1 MMIEMKVKGLTL
13 DPHTN
18 VPIVVLRETEGD
30 RALPIWVGIFEAH
43 AIAREIE
50 SFETP
55 RPMTHDLIKN
65 LINNI
70 KGRVDKIIIND
81 LRDNTFFAEIHLSMN
96 GSEIVVDSRPSDAI
110 AVALRM
116 GSPIF
121 VEEKVL
127 EEAKSIQFNEEEVK
141 EGVSGMEARRGEDKP
156 PEADKPLEEEPED
169 IKEWLKDL
177 KPDDFLKE
185 DNN

>member
-13 DPHTN
+13 DPQTN
-18 VPIVVLRETEGD
+18 VPIVILGETEGE

-43 AIAREIE
+43 AIAREME

-65 LINNI
+65 
-70 KGRVDKIIIND
+70 IIND
-81 LRDNTFFAEIHLSMN
+81 LHGRVDRILINDLKDNTFFAEIHLSVN
-96 GSEIVVDSRPSDAI
+96 ASDLVVDSRPSDAI

-127 EEAKSIQFNEEEVK
+127 DEAKSIEFSEREVK
-141 EGVSGMEARRGEDKP
+141 AGAEAEGGAPGG
-156 PEADKPLEEEPED
+156 ADAPLAAGPED
-169 IKEWLKDL
+169 VKEWLKDL
-177 KPDDFLKE
+177 KPDDFRE
-185 DNN
+185 DK

>member
-1 MMIEMKVKGLTL
+1 MMIEMKGKGLTL
-13 DPHTN
+13 DPQTN
-18 VPIVVLRETEGD
+18 VPIVILGETEGE
-30 RALPIWVGIFEAH
+30 RALPIWGGIFEAH

-50 SFETP
+50 SVETP

-65 LINNI
+65 
-70 KGRVDKIIIND
+70 IIND
-81 LRDNTFFAEIHLSMN
+81 LQGRVDRILINDLKDNTFFAEIHLSVN
-96 GSEIVVDSRPSDAI
+96 ASDLVVDSRPSDAI

-127 EEAKSIQFNEEEVK
+127 DEAKSIEFSEREVK
-141 EGVSGMEARRGEDKP
+141 AGAEAEGGGAPAGADAP
-156 PEADKPLEEEPED
+156 PADAPED

-177 KPDDFLKE
+177 KPGDFLKE
-185 DNN
+185 DK

>member
-13 DPHTN
+13 DPQTN
-18 VPIVVLRETEGD
+18 VPIVILSETEGE

-65 LINNI
+65 
-70 KGRVDKIIIND
+70 IIND
-81 LRDNTFFAEIHLSMN
+81 LQGRVDRILINDLKDNTFFAEIHLSVN
-96 GSEIVVDSRPSDAI
+96 ASDLVVDSRPSDAI

-127 EEAKSIQFNEEEVK
+127 DEAKSIEFSEREVK
-141 EGVSGMEARRGEDKP
+141 AGAEAEGGGASAPAGAP
-156 PEADKPLEEEPED
+156 PADAPED

-177 KPDDFLKE
+177 KPGDFLKE
-185 DNN
+185 DK

>member
-50 SFETP
+50 NFETP

-65 LINNI
+65 LINDI
-70 KGRVDKIIIND
+70 KGRVDKILIND
-81 LRDNTFFAEIHLSMN
+81 LKDNTFFAEIHLSMN
-96 GSEIVVDSRPSDAI
+96 GSEFVVDSRPSDAI

-127 EEAKSIQFNEEEVK
+127 EEAKSIQFNEEEMK
-141 EGVSGMEARRGEDKP
+141 EGDSGAEARSREDKP
-156 PEADKPLEEEPED
+156 PDEDKPVEEEPED

>member
-13 DPHTN
+13 DPQTN
-18 VPIVVLRETEGD
+18 VPIVILGETEGE

-65 LINNI
+65 
-70 KGRVDKIIIND
+70 IIND
-81 LRDNTFFAEIHLSMN
+81 LQGRVDRILINDLKDNTFFAEIHLSVN
-96 GSEIVVDSRPSDAI
+96 ASDIVVDSRPSDAI

-127 EEAKSIQFNEEEVK
+127 DEAKSIEFSEREVK
-141 EGVSGMEARRGEDKP
+141 AGAEAEGGGAPAGGDAP
-156 PEADKPLEEEPED
+156 PADAPED

-185 DNN
+185 DK

>member
-50 SFETP
+50 NFETP

-70 KGRVDKIIIND
+70 KGRVDKILIND
-81 LRDNTFFAEIHLSMN
+81 LKDNTFFAEIHLSMN
-96 GSEIVVDSRPSDAI
+96 GSEFVVDSRPSDAI

-127 EEAKSIQFNEEEVK
+127 EEAKSIQFNEEEMK
-141 EGVSGMEARRGEDKP
+141 EGVSGAEARSREDKP
-156 PEADKPLEEEPED
+156 PDADKPVEEEPED

>member
-65 LINNI
+65 MINDL
-70 KGRVDKIIIND
+70 KGKVDKILIND
-81 LRDNTFFAEIHLSMN
+81 LRDNTFFAEIHLSVN
-96 GSEIVVDSRPSDAI
+96 ASEIVVDSRPSDAI

-141 EGVSGMEARRGEDKP
+141 EGVSGMEARGGEDKP
-156 PEADKPLEEEPED
+156 PESEKPMEDEPED

>member
-96 GSEIVVDSRPSDAI
+96 GSEFVVDSRPSDAI

-141 EGVSGMEARRGEDKP
+141 EGVSGMEARRGKDKP
-156 PEADKPLEEEPED
+156 PEAESRSRTSPRTSR
-169 IKEWLKDL
+169 
-177 KPDDFLKE
+177 
-185 DNN
+185 NGSRT